1 MSNISNVEKI
11 ATSAKKA
18 SRSLV
23 SISTDLK
30 NRALDSMARALIDR
44 ADEILAANAEDMKT
58 AKEKGTSESLL
69 DRLSLTE
76 ERVEGIA
83 TALKELIALPD
94 PVGQITEGWKIPNGL
109 LIKQVRVPLGVVGVI
124 YEARP
129 NVTVDATGLALK
141 AGNAV
146 VLRGG
151 SLALKS
157 NLSLASVI
165 AKAAE
170 EEGIPKG
177 SIQSIPT
184 ADRESVNELMKM
196 DKYLDLLV
204 PRGGEGLIK
213 LVIDNSS
220 VPVLWAGAG
229 NCHIYVHSDADF
241 DMAEA
246 ITINAKVQRPSV
258 CNAAE
263 TLLIHK
269 DAAKESLPGIIEAL
283 EDKGVTIYGCP
294 VTKKMRPEVSVA
306 SEDDWYTEYLDLKIA
321 VKVVDSLEEAID
333 HINTYGSLHSE
344 SIITKD
350 YKAARKFTNDVDAAA
365 VYVNASTRF
374 TDGGEFGMGA
384 EIGISTQ
391 KLHARGPMGLNSLT
405 STKYVIEGD
414 GQIR

>member
-1 MSNISNVEKI
+1 MRNESEVEKI
-11 ATSAKKA
+11 AIRAKKA

-23 SISTDLK
+23 SVSSGLK
-30 NRALDSMARALIDR
+30 DKALMSMSRALLDR
-44 ADEILAANAEDMKT
+44 ADEILAANEKDMV
-58 AKEKGTSESLL
+58 AAREKGTSESLL
-69 DRLSLTE
+69 DRLSLDE
-76 ERVEGIA
+76 KRVAGMSD
-83 TALKELIALPD
+83 ALNELIALQD
-94 PVGQITEGWKIPNGL
+94 PIGQITDGWKIPNGL

-129 NVTVDATGLALK
+129 NVTVDATGIALK

-146 VLRGG
+146 ILRGG
-151 SLALKS
+151 SLALNS
-157 NLSLASVI
+157 NIKLTEII

-184 ADRESVNELMKM
+184 ADRDSVSELMKM
-196 DKYLDLLV
+196 DSYLDLIV
-204 PRGGEGLIK
+204 PRGGKGLIK
-213 LVIDNSS
+213 LVTDNST

-229 NCHIYVHSDADF
+229 NCHIYVHSDADPK
-241 DMAEA
+241 MAEA
-246 ITINAKVQRPSV
+246 ITLNAKVQRPSV

-269 DAAKESLPGIIEAL
+269 DAASKVLPMIIDALLKKE
-283 EDKGVTIYGCP
+283 VTIHGCP
-294 VTKKMRPEVSVA
+294 ITKKMRPEVKIA
-306 SEDDWYTEYLDLKIA
+306 TEDDWYKEYLDLEIA
-321 VKVVDSLEEAID
+321 VKVVDSLDEAID

-344 SIITKD
+344 AIITKD

-391 KLHARGPMGLNSLT
+391 KLHSRGPMGLNSLT

>member
-58 AKEKGTSESLL
+58 AKEKRTSESLL

-213 LVIDNSS
+213 LVIDSS
-220 VPVLWAGAG
+220 TVPVLWAGAG